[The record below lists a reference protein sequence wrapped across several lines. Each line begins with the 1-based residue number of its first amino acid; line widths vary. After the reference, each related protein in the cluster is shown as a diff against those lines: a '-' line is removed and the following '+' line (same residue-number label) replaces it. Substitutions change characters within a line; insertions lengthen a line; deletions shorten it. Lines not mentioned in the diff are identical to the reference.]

1 MYLTV
6 PVTWLPPT
14 AKVMT
19 EPTFAAIEDRFRTVT
34 CITGVKWLLI
44 WRLKSELR
52 SEHSLSFATH
62 FAVIF
67 HSLPPSLHEPTPS
80 ANTVTDLGSTNAPG
94 LREGLSNVL
103 ALACMLACL
112 SILRARFPIR
122 LHVA

>member
-1 MYLTV
+1 MHLTV

-19 EPTFAAIEDRFRTVT
+19 EPTFAAIEGRFRPVT
-34 CITGVKWLLI
+34 FNTGVKWLLI
-44 WRLKSELR
+44 WRR
-52 SEHSLSFATH
+52 SNRTVHSLFTFATH
-62 FAVIF
+62 SAVNF

-94 LREGLSNVL
+94 PPRSLSNVL